1 MQHQNTEFL
10 PMHAFAPYLLA
21 IHQRDLLQEA
31 ESTRRARLAAAAQR
45 GVPAWRRGHRGFHH
59 LAARSEEPT
68 NRLRQGNGRAARPNA
83 G

>member
-21 IHQRDLLQEA
+21 IHQRHLLQEA

-45 GVPAWRRGHRGFHH
+45 GVPAWRRGLGGFLA
-59 LAARSEEPT
+59 LAARSVDPT
-68 NRLRQGNGRAARPNA
+68 IGERQGKGRGARAMAA
-83 G
+83 